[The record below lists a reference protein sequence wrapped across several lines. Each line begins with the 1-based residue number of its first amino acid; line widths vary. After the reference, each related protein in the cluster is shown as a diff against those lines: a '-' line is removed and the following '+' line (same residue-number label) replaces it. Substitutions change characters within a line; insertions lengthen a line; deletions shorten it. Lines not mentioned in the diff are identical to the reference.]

1 MSVPTSTDLPIA
13 LERIDVGGNVR
24 ELNSEHV
31 DALAGSI
38 AVIGLLSPLTVRPA
52 GERFELVAGFHRHA
66 ACTKLNLEEVPV
78 TVRDVEA
85 ASADRAVENVLSCRG
100 RHDTTYAECDGMP
113 TWA

>member
-38 AVIGLLSPLTVRPA
+38 AVIGPAEPIDCPARGRTLRVGGRLSPPRRLHQAQPGGSA
-52 GERFELVAGFHRHA
+52 G
-66 ACTKLNLEEVPV
+66 
-78 TVRDVEA
+78 
-85 ASADRAVENVLSCRG
+85 
-100 RHDTTYAECDGMP
+100 
-113 TWA
+113 